1 MQASDSVDDFINE
14 EIEAFVKQ
22 PWYVPSTKD
31 PPPLPPL
38 LESAFATIY
47 HGIMDPNG
55 QNSNQI
61 SLLIFSLLLNFQSL
75 FNPQMLKFL
84 SRTKVQESVF
94 LTYKKVMIRWRVFCL
109 MKQNIRRLVLMILHN
124 NFNPKYQVG
133 TPNTNLPS
141 SNFLRTFLHGCSLLM
156 FQLHT

>member
-47 HGIMDPNG
+47 HGIMDPTKWTTFKLNLPANLLSALKLSKSL
-55 QNSNQI
+55 QSSNVE
-61 SLLIFSLLLNFQSL
+61 IFIQDKS
-75 FNPQMLKFL
+75 
-84 SRTKVQESVF
+84 SRICFPDLQKSNDKVESV
-94 LTYKKVMIRWRVFCL
+94 LSDET
-109 MKQNIRRLVLMILHN
+109 
-124 NFNPKYQVG
+124 KYQKIG
-133 TPNTNLPS
+133 PHDPAQQFQPKIS
-141 SNFLRTFLHGCSLLM
+141 SWYSKHKSSLK
-156 FQLHT
+156 